1 MSVKRLGRGLDAL
14 IRSDEV
20 KIKDEFG
27 LQKKGIGII
36 SKIKL
41 NLIKPNPDQPRKYF
55 DEVALD
61 ELTASISEKGLISP
75 LTVREIKGGY
85 ELIAGERR
93 WQAAQS
99 AGLHEVPVIIIEADN
114 LRSLEL
120 AIIENV
126 QRKDLNIIEEAESYQ
141 NLIDNFNYDQD
152 MVSKFIGKSR
162 PHISNTLRLLKLPE
176 KLIDM
181 IRNDKI
187 SQGHAKILVGL
198 ENALLIAEKI
208 VKNKLSVRQ
217 VENLVKVLKNGTI
230 KKYKAK
236 DPNILKIQSELT
248 DKIGMNVVLNNRKNN
263 SGSVIFEYKG
273 LDQLDRLIDVIKK
286 NY

>member
-1 MSVKRLGRGLDAL
+1 MINPFKNKKGLGRGLSSL
-14 IRSDEV
+14 IGDSNFQTSND
-20 KIKDEFG
+20 KIS
-27 LQKKGIGII
+27 I
-36 SKIKL
+36 SSIL
-41 NLIKPNPDQPRKYF
+41 PNKNQPRKLF
-55 DEVALD
+55 EKGALE
-61 ELTASISEKGLISP
+61 ELTSSIKERGIIQPIIVRKSEEQDNKF
-75 LTVREIKGGY
+75 

>member
-93 WQAAQS
+93 WRA
-99 AGLHEVPVIIIEADN
+99 LKYLKKRTVPVYVLNTKDESDVIEMA
-114 LRSLEL
+114 L
-120 AIIENV
+120 IENL
-126 QRKDLNIIEEAESYQ
+126 QREDLNAVEEAEAYAILNKKYS
-141 NLIDNFNYDQD
+141 LSHEAIAKA
-152 MVSKFIGKSR
+152 VGKR
-162 PHISNTLRLLKLPE
+162 VTISNALRLLKL
-176 KLIDM
+176 
-181 IRNDKI
+181 
-187 SQGHAKILVGL
+187 
-198 ENALLIAEKI
+198 
-208 VKNKLSVRQ
+208 LST
-217 VENLVKVLKNGTI
+217 LGKV
-230 KKYKAK
+230 
-236 DPNILKIQSELT
+236 
-248 DKIGMNVVLNNRKNN
+248 
-263 SGSVIFEYKG
+263 
-273 LDQLDRLIDVIKK
+273 
-286 NY
+286 